1 VARDSCKPSHMMST
15 LVCSAAGLHRLDR
28 LTTHSPRTN
37 TATELPKREVQSTN
51 PTPNLRAAD
60 ISVRADHRLSPCPP
74 LTHTSETHILLS
86 RYCSAG
92 RVAHKTTETPFRSS
106 SPHRGGH
113 RGQLKNKNR
122 TAPPFWNVPRR
133 RRDRAV
139 RPLHRPPDLYS
150 PSIVLLRLIHKSQV
164 TRRGKNGGSPYLFD
178 D

>member
-1 VARDSCKPSHMMST
+1 MSAACKTGVRVARDSCKPSHMMST

-122 TAPPFWNVPRR
+122 TAPPFWNVPRTNV
-133 RRDRAV
+133 V
-139 RPLHRPPDLYS
+139 RINLSHHHPNH
-150 PSIVLLRLIHKSQV
+150 LLILRSLARS
-164 TRRGKNGGSPYLFD
+164 
-178 D
+178 

>member
-1 VARDSCKPSHMMST
+1 MARDSCKPSHMMST

-122 TAPPFWNVPRR
+122 TAPPFWNVPRTLLG
-133 RRDRAV
+133 
-139 RPLHRPPDLYS
+139 RPQSAFVSKISSEIRNFTTLHLVGGCWPWDGA
-150 PSIVLLRLIHKSQV
+150 HKMV
-164 TRRGKNGGSPYLFD
+164 PT
-178 D
+178 